1 MEAVPSMW
9 GPPGRAFAWSRGEG
23 GDTSNPRLSRGGKP
37 LSPGD
42 TWSCLSYWGHVCLS
56 YVVSVMF
63 VLYCLIGLIGPPRP
77 KVGRVRTVAPGGGA
91 AGGRWAGADIQRPTC
106 KNMHAFACCA
116 RAHAAREK
124 KARVRKESCRARGAA
139 LSARLIYM
147 QWRLSAE
154 SRSSRPRWRARP
166 QRARAGGWA
175 AIPTARCAAAAS
187 SPWAWR
193 VLQLLFVSSAHS
205 VCSGHALQH
214 GLSGLLAM
222 GAARHGLAVA
232 EAADDSAL
240 VALMRAAYA
249 VLTCVALAGERV
261 EESGSVGW

>member
-1 MEAVPSMW
+1 
-9 GPPGRAFAWSRGEG
+9 
-23 GDTSNPRLSRGGKP
+23 
-37 LSPGD
+37 
-42 TWSCLSYWGHVCLS
+42 
-56 YVVSVMF
+56 
-63 VLYCLIGLIGPPRP
+63 
-77 KVGRVRTVAPGGGA
+77 
-91 AGGRWAGADIQRPTC
+91 
-106 KNMHAFACCA
+106 
-116 RAHAAREK
+116 
-124 KARVRKESCRARGAA
+124 
-139 LSARLIYM
+139 M
-147 QWRLSAE
+147 QWALFAAD
-154 SRSSRPRWRARP
+154 RSSLPRWRARP